1 MPLQGELFKVHI
13 ETAVAG
19 TYVIMEFM
27 NSYSKGSDSDESR
40 FHVFNRSTPLVIAA
54 DPGESFSIG
63 GFYDPADPGQLR
75 AITKSRDGTDV
86 LLKVLPDGVNGFT
99 QLVKILRHR
108 HEASAD
114 PGFQLIS
121 FECVAQAPAVISGTG
136 PIL

>member
-1 MPLQGELFKVHI
+1 MPLQGEQFKVLI
-13 ETAVAG
+13 ETATAG
-19 TYVIMEFM
+19 VYVVIEFM
-27 NSYSKGSDSDESR
+27 NSYSKGSDSDETR
-40 FHVFNRSTPLVIAA
+40 YPVFNRATPLVIAA

-63 GFYDPADPGQLR
+63 GFYDPADAGQLR
-75 AITKSRDGTDV
+75 AILKSRDGTDINIR
-86 LLKVLPDGVNGFT
+86 VLPDGTNGFT

-121 FECVAQAPAVISGTG
+121 FECVAQAAAVIQGTG